1 MNEIGDFPIERGW
14 VCPKC
19 GRVMAPSQPYCLFCP
34 LTTTTT
40 TITDLNITPKS
51 KWIYDKGATTNIDWP
66 YNKKELKWWDERLE
80 EVINSWKLDT

>member
-1 MNEIGDFPIERGW
+1 MNEISDFPIERGW

-40 TITDLNITPKS
+40 TTTDWSFEEWWNKGMNQRLN
-51 KWIYDKGATTNIDWP
+51 
-66 YNKKELKWWDERLE
+66 
-80 EVINSWKLDT
+80 EVKNSWKLDT